1 MRSSWCVTTSVYL
14 PNDLIRNDTGVNS
27 LNKEVK
33 STSAEDVCKIGANL
47 SRATPLP
54 LNAVM

>member
-1 MRSSWCVTTSVYL
+1 MRSSWCATTSL
-14 PNDLIRNDTGVNS
+14 APPNDLIRNDPGVNS

-47 SRATPLP
+47 SRVTPLLLTP
-54 LNAVM
+54 VM